1 MPNLLEIG
9 FEGLMFFQDIFKK
22 LTQKNKNNDNKKK
35 VVDSEGKWDGN
46 FKKNTPTALFQKDA
60 AIISSDFRKKSTN
73 RLTP

>member
-1 MPNLLEIG
+1 MI
-9 FEGLMFFQDIFKK
+9 
-22 LTQKNKNNDNKKK
+22 TKKK
-35 VVDSEGKWDGN
+35 KGVDSEGKWDGN